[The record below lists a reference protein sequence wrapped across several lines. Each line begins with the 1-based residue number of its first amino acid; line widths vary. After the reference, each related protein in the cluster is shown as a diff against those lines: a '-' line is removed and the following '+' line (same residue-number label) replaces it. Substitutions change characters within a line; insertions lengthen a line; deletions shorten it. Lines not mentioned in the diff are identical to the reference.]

1 MQVFAFGSMRLPS
14 SILPRRNEG
23 VYVVAAGVVV
33 LLHFRSHNAFL
44 IKREKEAKGEEMEQ
58 RD

>member
-1 MQVFAFGSMRLPS
+1 M
-14 SILPRRNEG
+14 
-23 VYVVAAGVVV
+23 VAAGVVV